1 MKRYLRD
8 YLMLIIPAA
17 IIVMLDQW
25 TKWLVSTN
33 LGYGEIWAPWHWLLS
48 YARIVHFSNT
58 GSAFGMFQ
66 GFGKV
71 FMILAILVS
80 IFILYYYPH
89 VERKDWIIRLAL
101 TLQLAGAVGNLV
113 DRLRQGY
120 VTDFISVGNFAVFN
134 VADACI
140 SVGTVVLII
149 GMYFHDKREDQAAQN
164 VTENVGEEFGQPFPE
179 DSHGE

>member
-1 MKRYLRD
+1 
-8 YLMLIIPAA
+8 MLIIPASV
-17 IIVMLDQW
+17 IVLLDQW

-33 LGYGEIWAPWHWLLS
+33 LDYGEMWAPWHWLLP

-66 GFGKV
+66 RFGSV

-80 IFILYYYPH
+80 LFILYYFPQ
-89 VERKDWIIRLAL
+89 VDRRDWIIRLAL
-101 TLQLAGAVGNLV
+101 TLQLGGAVGNLV

-120 VTDFISVGNFAVFN
+120 VTDFISVGTFAVWN

-140 SVGTVVLII
+140 SVGTVVLLI
-149 GMYFHDKREDQAAQN
+149 GIYFHDKREQQTALVESEKTGD
-164 VTENVGEEFGQPFPE
+164 EFGQPLPE
-179 DSHGE
+179 DSKVE